1 MKLIVFIYIFAL
13 TILCSPGIFIK
24 EKKPIYLLYSLVF
37 AVLFYITFEFIYKNV
52 ENYEQYNV
60 DVKGVDSLV
69 NLLKTQDGNNDSK
82 KIDIN
87 NNLYQEESADQATCW
102 NSLGKNQKEL
112 EIIKTQLDSYAG
124 SKKAIDDLNN
134 KLNAQKKEI
143 DDLENGLKGFTGT
156 KNEIDLINVNI
167 KNYQDEIDK
176 LKTQLELYNQTEQE
190 IGKINKQISALETS
204 IISLNVDITHC
215 ADIQYQE
222 TEIGLL
228 QNRINNRE
236 GCTPTTLLFS
246 GQGGDET
253 FQNRWSGWYT
263 PGNTV
268 NSGYGKRP
276 AYDTFPLHKIRIT
289 DSNGTDLIWELSPQY
304 KGQTMVSII
313 GSILPNGVNSI
324 NDGSTTWNNGHA
336 NIGQLI
342 QNVSNKSYVN
352 NNLRI
357 GVGDGSS
364 DGIDWAVFMP
374 MIGNCDS
381 DMSGSNCYNLGGE
394 YYTSNSRVGTIN
406 LYGG

>member
-1 MKLIVFIYIFAL
+1 MKLLSFIYIFAL

-167 KNYQDEIDK
+167 KKYQDEIDK

-190 IGKINKQISALETS
+190 IGKINKQISALETR
-204 IISLNVDITHC
+204 ITSLNVDITNC
-215 ADIQYQE
+215 TDLNNSKQSNIQTVTNNINNQE
-222 TEIGLL
+222 GTISSL
-228 QNRINNRE
+228 QNTINNKT
-236 GCTPTTLLFS
+236 GCTVT
-246 GQGGDET
+246 
-253 FQNRWSGWYT
+253 
-263 PGNTV
+263 
-268 NSGYGKRP
+268 
-276 AYDTFPLHKIRIT
+276 IT
-289 DSNGTDLIWELSPQY
+289 S
-304 KGQTMVSII
+304 
-313 GSILPNGVNSI
+313 
-324 NDGSTTWNNGHA
+324 DGSRQKPYCSWSEYGCPEWNSDTQQQCAKMLCMNAG
-336 NIGQLI
+336 
-342 QNVSNKSYVN
+342 Y
-352 NNLRI
+352 
-357 GVGDGSS
+357 SS
-364 DGIDWAVFMP
+364 DGAQYVYST
-374 MIGNCDS
+374 GNMCTTSATDS
-381 DMSGSNCYNLGGE
+381 DVYQWIWGTSMTDLRQVGSRGWLESGITAKCNPK
-394 YYTSNSRVGTIN
+394 
-406 LYGG
+406 